1 MNQLRENQK
10 NAILK
15 FEEYYYKQINNRGIL
30 SMCCGSGKTRTFYE
44 ILKTCMNKYNENFF
58 IYTTSRILLVQGI
71 VQELIEWIYYEKIE
85 LDLLIKVSDFNIKDI
100 KKNLLNK
107 INNKTDFNDF
117 FNNFSKNNIKL
128 METDDIIDIL
138 KARYILEQKNIL
150 IITTYDSISTIIN
163 TINNYNIIENIQK
176 MLTPN
181 LLVCD
186 ESHNLV
192 SNDNDLK
199 IAKLLLEENECEDG
213 IKFEP
218 SKYLFM
224 TATPLKI
231 IKRNKNDDFKNDDI
245 TYTMSNEDKYGKV
258 FFEYTFGEGINDNYI
273 LNFDVIYLTDF
284 DSNDDDNKSALEALK
299 YIDDKQEQQE
309 IYFNIVAQY
318 LLKAITQYNLKHTLV
333 YLSNKSKV
341 FSLEK
346 ILNNY
351 IKEQKLSNKV
361 YYIISDQYKKQREEN
376 KNNFETYDGTSKIL
390 LSVDIFNEGID
401 IPICDSILFAEER
414 NSETVIAQNIG
425 RALRKY
431 NNINYNK
438 QKAYVIL
445 PTKIYTIN
453 NNDTAF
459 SSKFK
464 KIREIC
470 DILKDGTE
478 KRSENNNPIFF
489 ERKTKGNSKKL
500 KNLNNDENINE
511 ISGLSDNIVS
521 INDNINTNSIDNEET
536 NLNEERIIK
545 CNSISDIIF
554 NSFEIESSN
563 GKLSNIKLDILKKI
577 IQKEKIIDLF
587 NLGKYTKHNYAI
599 DKPHFYYKSD
609 WICYG
614 DFLFNKVYTY
624 NESIDVIKSL
634 NIENINSPKEWI
646 EYYNKFIE
654 LGFNNEYSLL
664 NNDDISILNKL
675 IYIPYDPK
683 TYYLTDW
690 LNNENNSGWSN
701 FLSRDLINNTVIEI
715 NSNKSSVSTNAS
727 TNLKNIINQDKF
739 IIKKLI
745 KEEWQTFE
753 NIKTDIKPLKEWFDK
768 YFSIDSKIE
777 LRFRLTNNYS
787 INSQVLNIYIND
799 LVLLKPPIVLSFSY
813 KYKYDKN
820 IFINKTLLK
829 KDINRDKEEYIQ
841 RKDIHNIIDNIKLE
855 LKEYINNY
863 KELYL

>member
-1 MNQLRENQK
+1 M
-10 NAILK
+10 
-15 FEEYYYKQINNRGIL
+15 
-30 SMCCGSGKTRTFYE
+30 
-44 ILKTCMNKYNENFF
+44 
-58 IYTTSRILLVQGI
+58 
-71 VQELIEWIYYEKIE
+71 
-85 LDLLIKVSDFNIKDI
+85 
-100 KKNLLNK
+100 
-107 INNKTDFNDF
+107 
-117 FNNFSKNNIKL
+117 
-128 METDDIIDIL
+128 II
-138 KARYILEQKNIL
+138 
-150 IITTYDSISTIIN
+150 
-163 TINNYNIIENIQK
+163 
-176 MLTPN
+176 PN

-199 IAKLLLEENECEDG
+199 IAKLLLEENEGEDG

-258 FFEYTFGEGINDNYI
+258 FYEYTFCEGINDKYI
-273 LNFDVIYLTDF
+273 LDFDVIYLTDI
-284 DSNDDDNKSALEALK
+284 DTNDEDNKLALEELK

-318 LLKAITQYNLKHTLV
+318 LLKTINIYNLKHTLV

-341 FSLEK
+341 YSLYK
-346 ILNNY
+346 ILNDY
-351 IKEQKLSNKV
+351 IKKNKLSNNV
-361 YYIISDQYKKQREEN
+361 EYIISDQNKKEREFN

-438 QKAYVIL
+438 QKAYIIL

-453 NNDTAF
+453 NNDTVF

-470 DILKDGTE
+470 DILRE
-478 KRSENNNPIFF
+478 PPEINNPRYF
-489 ERKTKGNSKKL
+489 ERKTKGNFKKL
-500 KNLNNDENINE
+500 KNLNDDENINE
-511 ISGLSDNIVS
+511 ESGLIDNIIS
-521 INDNINTNSIDNEET
+521 INDNIYTNDKP
-536 NLNEERIIK
+536 NLDENIIIK

-577 IQKEKIIDLF
+577 IHKEKIIDLYT
-587 NLGKYTKHNYAI
+587 LHKYAKDNYAI
-599 DKPHFYYKSD
+599 DKPHLYYKSE

-624 NESIDVIKSL
+624 NESIEIIKSL
-634 NIENINSPKEWI
+634 NLDNIKSPKEWI
-646 EYYNKFIE
+646 EYYNNFID
-654 LGFNNEYSLL
+654 LGFNTEYSLL
-664 NNDDISILNKL
+664 KDDDKNILNKL

-690 LNNENNSGWSN
+690 SNDENSSGWSN
-701 FLSRDLINNTVIEI
+701 FLGKELINNIAIEI
-715 NSNKSSVSTNAS
+715 TSNKSSVSINAS

-739 IIKKLI
+739 IIKKLL

-753 NIKTDIKPLKEWFDK
+753 DIKTDIQPLKEWFDK
-768 YFSIDSKIE
+768 HFSIDSIIE
-777 LRFRLTNNYS
+777 LRFRLTNTYALN
-787 INSQVLNIYIND
+787 NQVFNIYIKN
-799 LVLLKPPIVLSFSY
+799 LPLSKPPIVLTFSY
-813 KYKYDKN
+813 KYKYDKK
-820 IFINKTLLK
+820 IYTNKNLLIK
-829 KDINRDKEEYIQ
+829 EINRDKEEYIQ
-841 RKDIHNIIDNIKLE
+841 RKDIHNIIDNIKAE
-855 LKEYINNY
+855 LMETINTYKQNYI
-863 KELYL
+863 

>member
-1 MNQLRENQK
+1 MNKLRDNQK

-15 FEEYYYKQINNRGIL
+15 FEEYYYEQSNNRGIL
-30 SMCCGSGKTRTFYE
+30 SMCCGSGKTRTFYG
-44 ILKTCMNKYNENFF
+44 ILKMCIHTYNEDLF

-71 VQELIEWIYYEKIE
+71 VQELIEWLYLEKIE

-100 KKNLLNK
+100 KKNILRN
-107 INNKTDFNDF
+107 NNNTFNKTEFNDW
-117 FNNFSKNNIKL
+117 FNNFNENNMKL
-128 METDDIIDIL
+128 METKDIIDIL
-138 KARYILEQKNIL
+138 KARYISDKKKIL
-150 IITTYDSISTIIN
+150 IITTYDSISSIIN
-163 TINNYNIIENIQK
+163 CINKYNNMEHISKMII
-176 MLTPN
+176 PN

-199 IAKLLLEENECEDG
+199 IAKLLLEENEGEDG

-258 FFEYTFGEGINDNYI
+258 FYEYTFCEGINDKYI
-273 LNFDVIYLTDF
+273 LDFDVIYLTDI
-284 DSNDDDNKSALEALK
+284 DTNDEDNKLALEELK

-309 IYFNIVAQY
+309 IYFSIVAQY
-318 LLKAITQYNLKHTLV
+318 LLKTIDIYNLKHTLV

-341 FSLEK
+341 HSLFK
-346 ILNNY
+346 ILNYY
-351 IKEQKLSNKV
+351 IKKDKLSNNV
-361 YYIISDQYKKQREEN
+361 EYIISDQNKKEREFN

-438 QKAYVIL
+438 QKAYIIL

-470 DILKDGTE
+470 DILRE
-478 KRSENNNPIFF
+478 LPEINNPRYF
-489 ERKTKGNSKKL
+489 ERKTKGNFKKL
-500 KNLNNDENINE
+500 KNLNHDENINE
-511 ISGLSDNIVS
+511 ESGLVDNIIS
-521 INDNINTNSIDNEET
+521 INNDNIYTNDKPYLDEDI
-536 NLNEERIIK
+536 IIK
-545 CNSISDIIF
+545 CNSISNIIF

-563 GKLSNIKLDILKKI
+563 SKLSNIKLDILKKL
-577 IQKEKIIDLF
+577 IQKEKIIDLYT
-587 NLGKYTKHNYAI
+587 LHKYTKDNYAI
-599 DKPHFYYKSD
+599 DKPHLYYKSD

-624 NESIDVIKSL
+624 NESIEIIKSL
-634 NIENINSPKEWI
+634 NLDNIKSPKEWI
-646 EYYNKFIE
+646 EYYNNFID
-654 LGFNNEYSLL
+654 LGFNTEYSVLKD
-664 NNDDISILNKL
+664 DDINILNKL

-690 LNNENNSGWSN
+690 SNDENSSGWSN
-701 FLSRDLINNTVIEI
+701 FLGKELINNIAIEI
-715 NSNKSSVSTNAS
+715 ISNKSSVSINAS

-753 NIKTDIKPLKEWFDK
+753 NIKTDIQPLKEWFDK
-768 YFSIDSKIE
+768 HFSIDSIIE
-777 LRFRLTNNYS
+777 LRFRLTNTYALN
-787 INSQVLNIYIND
+787 NQVFNIYIKN
-799 LVLLKPPIVLSFSY
+799 LPLSKPPIVLTFSY

-820 IFINKTLLK
+820 IYTNKNLLIK
-829 KDINRDKEEYIQ
+829 EINRDKEEYIQ
-841 RKDIHNIIDNIKLE
+841 RKDIHNIIDNIKTE
-855 LKEYINNY
+855 LIETINTYKQNY
-863 KELYL
+863 NY

>member
-1 MNQLRENQK
+1 MDHIPK
-10 NAILK
+10 
-15 FEEYYYKQINNRGIL
+15 
-30 SMCCGSGKTRTFYE
+30 M
-44 ILKTCMNKYNENFF
+44 
-58 IYTTSRILLVQGI
+58 
-71 VQELIEWIYYEKIE
+71 
-85 LDLLIKVSDFNIKDI
+85 
-100 KKNLLNK
+100 
-107 INNKTDFNDF
+107 
-117 FNNFSKNNIKL
+117 
-128 METDDIIDIL
+128 II
-138 KARYILEQKNIL
+138 
-150 IITTYDSISTIIN
+150 
-163 TINNYNIIENIQK
+163 
-176 MLTPN
+176 PN

-199 IAKLLLEENECEDG
+199 IAKLLLEENEGEDG

-258 FFEYTFGEGINDNYI
+258 FYEYTFYEGINDKYI
-273 LNFDVIYLTDF
+273 LDFDVIYLTDI
-284 DSNDDDNKSALEALK
+284 DTNDEDNKLALEELK

-318 LLKAITQYNLKHTLV
+318 LLKTIDIYNLKHTLV

-341 FSLEK
+341 HSLYK
-346 ILNNY
+346 ILNDY
-351 IKEQKLSNKV
+351 IKKDKLSNNV
-361 YYIISDQYKKQREEN
+361 GYIISDQNKKEREFN

-438 QKAYVIL
+438 QKAYIIL

-453 NNDTAF
+453 NNNTAF

-470 DILKDGTE
+470 DILRE
-478 KRSENNNPIFF
+478 PPEINNPRYF
-489 ERKTKGNSKKL
+489 ERKTKGNFKKL
-500 KNLNNDENINE
+500 KNLNDDENINE
-511 ISGLSDNIVS
+511 ESGLVDNIIS
-521 INDNINTNSIDNEET
+521 INDNICTNDKPDLDEDI
-536 NLNEERIIK
+536 IIK
-545 CNSISDIIF
+545 CNSISNIIF

-577 IQKEKIIDLF
+577 IQKEKII
-587 NLGKYTKHNYAI
+587 NLYTLHKYTKDNYAI
-599 DKPHFYYKSD
+599 DKPHLYYKSD

-624 NESIDVIKSL
+624 NESIEIIKSL
-634 NIENINSPKEWI
+634 NIDNIKSPKEWI
-646 EYYNKFIE
+646 EYYNDFID
-654 LGFNNEYSLL
+654 LGFNTEYSLL
-664 NNDDISILNKL
+664 KDDDKNILNKL

-690 LNNENNSGWSN
+690 LNDENSSGWSN
-701 FLSRDLINNTVIEI
+701 FLGKELINNIAIEI
-715 NSNKSSVSTNAS
+715 TSNKSSVSINAS
-727 TNLKNIINQDKF
+727 TNLKNIINKDKF

-753 NIKTDIKPLKEWFDK
+753 NIKTDIQPLKEWFDK
-768 YFSIDSKIE
+768 HF
-777 LRFRLTNNYS
+777 
-787 INSQVLNIYIND
+787 
-799 LVLLKPPIVLSFSY
+799 
-813 KYKYDKN
+813 
-820 IFINKTLLK
+820 
-829 KDINRDKEEYIQ
+829 
-841 RKDIHNIIDNIKLE
+841 
-855 LKEYINNY
+855 
-863 KELYL
+863 